1 MPSYFYKAKKSSAE
15 TVTGRVEAQNS
26 DEALD
31 SINQLGLVPVSLEE
45 ISQGVLVSN
54 IRPRRIKSREIYQ
67 FTKQLGGLVKSGVSL
82 LKALEVISGQTKN
95 PYFAKTLGDIAL
107 AVKSGRSF
115 SLALGS
121 YPEVFSPLYIAMVQ
135 AGEEIG
141 HLRDV
146 LLDVAEFQK
155 KQQELFSKVTGAMVY
170 PFVMLGIGTV
180 TVFFILTFV
189 LPKIAVIYKG
199 TTQTLPLPTLIIMSI
214 SDFLKHFWPVIVLL
228 VAGVFFVV
236 NRWSKTPAAKV
247 IIGRWLLRLPILKD
261 LVLKT
266 DFARFTRTTYL
277 LLNSGLTL
285 VRSMEVGIPTVSN
298 PQLREDLTQCVIKL
312 KAGESLGICLNESL
326 FVPDLMRQ
334 MLTVAEESGSLQEA
348 LKDIADAYEADITE
362 SIRVMTTLLEPM
374 MILTV
379 GLVVGFIIFAML
391 MPIFSMDIL
400 AQ

>member
-15 TVTGRVEAQNS
+15 TVTGRLDAQNY

-31 SINQLGLVPVSLEE
+31 AIQQLGLVPVSLEE
-45 ISQGVLVSN
+45 VSQGVLVSN
-54 IRPRRIKSREIYQ
+54 IRPRKIKSKEIYQ

-82 LKALEVISGQTKN
+82 LKALEVIGSQTKN
-95 PYFAKTLGDIAL
+95 VYFAKVLGDIAI

-115 SLALGS
+115 STALGA
-121 YPEVFSPLYIAMVQ
+121 YPAVFSPLYIAMVQ

-155 KQQELFSKVTGAMVY
+155 RQQELFSKVTGAMVY
-170 PFVMLGIGTV
+170 PFVMLAVGIV

-189 LPKIAVIYKG
+189 LPKIAVMYIG
-199 TTQTLPLPTLIIMSI
+199 TDQTLPLPTIIIMRI
-214 SDFLKHFWPVIVLL
+214 SGFLKHFWIPIVLI
-228 VAGVFFVV
+228 VSGVVLAF
-236 NRWSKTPAAKV
+236 NRWRKAPQAQI
-247 IIGRWLLRLPILKD
+247 IIGRWLLAIPVIRD
-261 LVLKT
+261 LVLKS
-266 DFARFTRTTYL
+266 DFARFTRTTHL

-298 PQLREDLTQCVIKL
+298 PQLREDISHCVSKL
-312 KAGESLGICLNESL
+312 KAGESLGTCLNESL
-326 FVPDLMRQ
+326 FVPDMMRQ
-334 MLTVAEESGSLQEA
+334 MLAVAEESGSLQES
-348 LKDIADAYEADITE
+348 LKDIAESYEADITE
-362 SIRVMTTLLEPM
+362 SIRIATTLLEPF

-379 GLVVGFIIFAML
+379 GLVVGFIVFAML

-400 AQ
+400 AH